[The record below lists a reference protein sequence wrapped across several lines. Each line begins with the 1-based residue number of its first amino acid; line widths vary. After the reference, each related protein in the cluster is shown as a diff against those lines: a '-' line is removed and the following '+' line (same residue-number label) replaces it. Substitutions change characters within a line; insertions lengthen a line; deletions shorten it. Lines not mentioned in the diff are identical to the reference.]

1 MLHQRI
7 SQASID
13 LRIPMTAF
21 VYLICWTQNEGLT
34 TYGMTGDP
42 QNRKEWERWA
52 RSEYRPELR
61 KWGKWSRAYTV
72 PMQTISEAQD
82 WESLM
87 GQMAKLRDLKRT
99 HPWRPA
105 DKENG
110 KYGEWCVSHEETV
123 NCFNQALL
131 QFEDPGQPL
140 PSLHRRQSP

>member
-1 MLHQRI
+1 
-7 SQASID
+7 
-13 LRIPMTAF
+13 MTAF

-34 TYGMTGDP
+34 TFGMTGDP

-82 WESLM
+82 WEILM
-87 GQMAKLRDLKRT
+87 GQMAKLRDLKRK
-99 HPWRPA
+99 HPWRHG

-110 KYGEWCVSHEETV
+110 QDGVWCLSQDKTV
-123 NCFNQALL
+123 NCFNQALQ
-131 QFEDPGQPL
+131 QFENPGNPL
-140 PSLHRRQSP
+140 L